1 MNILLYKGTYQYNVI
16 NEFINNCINILKNKN
31 CNVIV
36 IDEKLEQE
44 NTFNKI
50 VETFSNILI
59 DVVIDFGAVGSHIKF
74 NNECIYNITNSTYL
88 AIFVDHPAYHIGK
101 LSENIKNYL
110 CCFNDKQHVEYINS
124 LLPNHHKIAFFLPH
138 GGLAGSNKEKKQN
151 STFSEYKKQKSI
163 DVVFAGTFLNN
174 IEKPW

>member
-59 DVVIDFGAVGSHIKF
+59 QRRRLI
-74 NNECIYNITNSTYL
+74 YL
-88 AIFVDHPAYHIGK
+88 ALYVLMGI
-101 LSENIKNYL
+101 
-110 CCFNDKQHVEYINS
+110 
-124 LLPNHHKIAFFLPH
+124 
-138 GGLAGSNKEKKQN
+138 
-151 STFSEYKKQKSI
+151 
-163 DVVFAGTFLNN
+163 
-174 IEKPW
+174 